1 MIRGSTREKT
11 LLSSPIEMKG
21 KVWILRGRIE
31 NVYAG
36 ASTLG
41 KRLIKMAPAIGAR
54 VGANAKK
61 SRLKLDSREAARRD
75 RGVGCS
81 RARIYLGPKEISDDT
96 RADSTLGGRRK
107 VGRDTG
113 TKVSRFVI
121 E

>member
-1 MIRGSTREKT
+1 MIGVGSSGREREKV
-11 LLSSPIEMKG
+11 EV
-21 KVWILRGRIE
+21 KVE
-31 NVYAG
+31 FA
-36 ASTLG
+36 
-41 KRLIKMAPAIGAR
+41 
-54 VGANAKK
+54 
-61 SRLKLDSREAARRD
+61 
-75 RGVGCS
+75 GCS